1 MLQARLNRSFS
12 RLSSWG
18 YLASFSCMV
27 GKGPQFSG
35 IMDLLLGEGSLTHL
49 HLLAA
54 AFLHKWFDLHLIA
67 PPWGGVQVE
76 VDRKRLVSGLPF
88 SPSPLLPLLGDT
100 TLLGQLMLH
109 SLPG

>member
-1 MLQARLNRSFS
+1 
-12 RLSSWG
+12 
-18 YLASFSCMV
+18 
-27 GKGPQFSG
+27 
-35 IMDLLLGEGSLTHL
+35 MDLLLGEGSLTHL
-49 HLLAA
+49 HLPAA

-76 VDRKRLVSGLPF
+76 VDQKRLVFGLPF